1 MKDLLTFT
9 VPGGTSIDPI
19 AGMPSG
25 GTDAVQRVIQSG
37 ITYLFVAATLLA
49 LFFLIFGGIQWIMSS
64 GEKEKIEA
72 ARKRI
77 IYAILGLLIAFLSFF
92 IINTIGT
99 FFSVKLL
106 DTPGPVCSNNNPSGT
121 CPGIKTCTYFRGDYV
136 CR

>member
-9 VPGGTSIDPI
+9 VPGGTTI
-19 AGMPSG
+19 APVANMPSG

-77 IYAILGLLIAFLSFF
+77 IYAIIGLTIAFLAYF
-92 IINTIGT
+92 IISIVGNLFG
-99 FFSVKLL
+99 VNLL
-106 DTPGPVCSNNNPSGT
+106 NPSCKANQHLACSGPFNR
-121 CPGIKTCTYFRGDYV
+121 CACVPN
-136 CR
+136 